1 MNRKLMNELKKTLT
15 NNFLYLE
22 LDKKPVKN
30 AGFVLL
36 SYLYFETLKQHYV
49 EPSKA
54 TFDVLD

>member
-1 MNRKLMNELKKTLT
+1 MNELKKTLT

-36 SYLYFETLKQHYV
+36 SYLYLETLKQHYV